1 MQQWPH
7 HQNLRHSAGFHG
19 FHAHSPWVV
28 NGWNASNAVRKWRTW
43 RSRAGCS
50 ARFWPRRDWIGWC
63 ICRICEWG
71 RRRGVRIRRRRWW
84 RTIEWAA
91 MCSIWRSRGREAGWA
106 WRRWT
111 RRLWFLIFACSLE
124 CLFENRVEEGSWMDK
139 RVREWLVVRTRNTQC
154 KDKRM
159 SILAFVWR
167 NTWRFQKWSSLS
179 NSNPLPLIQQ
189 TFLSPHH
196 SYSVSPTKTISKQTN
211 HTPPNRYPRSS
222 SSCKKRG
229 AIGTS
234 HSTENL
240 PSPPKYALRSSHTPN
255 SYANGFFC
263 TPYTIPW
270 SRSIAAIKTKL
281 NELLV
286 VLERMDWSVSLSIEP
301 AKPTKMKAR
310 LIVNTVQRM
319 SMDYPKKNKS
329 NIFVA
334 LLQGVSECKA
344 VGKNPLIA

>member
-124 CLFENRVEEGSWMDK
+124 CLFENRVEEGSWMGQW
-139 RVREWLVVRTRNTQC
+139 VREWLVVRTRNTQC

-179 NSNPLPLIQQ
+179 NSNLLPFILP
-189 TFLSPHH
+189 TFLSPTIHIPFLQRKLFQNKQTTLPLIDIREVLPPAKSKELSAPATPQKTFHRLQNMRYDHH
-196 SYSVSPTKTISKQTN
+196 TRWTPTQTVFSALHTPFPEADRSLQSKQSWTN
-211 HTPPNRYPRSS
+211 YLL
-222 SSCKKRG
+222 C
-229 AIGTS
+229 
-234 HSTENL
+234 
-240 PSPPKYALRSSHTPN
+240 
-255 SYANGFFC
+255 
-263 TPYTIPW
+263 W
-270 SRSIAAIKTKL
+270 
-281 NELLV
+281 NE
-286 VLERMDWSVSLSIEP
+286 WIE
-301 AKPTKMKAR
+301 AFR
-310 LIVNTVQRM
+310 
-319 SMDYPKKNKS
+319 
-329 NIFVA
+329 
-334 LLQGVSECKA
+334 
-344 VGKNPLIA
+344 

>member
-124 CLFENRVEEGSWMDK
+124 CLFEKQRDESWQSVCDYETGKGSMECDMIVSEGMKWMECL
-139 RVREWLVVRTRNTQC
+139 EWL
-154 KDKRM
+154 D
-159 SILAFVWR
+159 W
-167 NTWRFQKWSSLS
+167 
-179 NSNPLPLIQQ
+179 LI
-189 TFLSPHH
+189 
-196 SYSVSPTKTISKQTN
+196 
-211 HTPPNRYPRSS
+211 
-222 SSCKKRG
+222 
-229 AIGTS
+229 
-234 HSTENL
+234 
-240 PSPPKYALRSSHTPN
+240 
-255 SYANGFFC
+255 
-263 TPYTIPW
+263 
-270 SRSIAAIKTKL
+270 
-281 NELLV
+281 
-286 VLERMDWSVSLSIEP
+286 
-301 AKPTKMKAR
+301 
-310 LIVNTVQRM
+310 
-319 SMDYPKKNKS
+319 DYKNKR
-329 NIFVA
+329 NHWKRELKYCTYFLLTFVA
-334 LLQGVSECKA
+334 KETIRTKW
-344 VGKNPLIA
+344 